1 MENKKLIT
9 ILSIIVIAGLVFI
22 YAKQGMFEKEDSQ
35 VTDYGVNE
43 SEAIDTA
50 NGYGISASHPLAVK
64 AGMDVLDNGG
74 NAADAAVVVSY
85 VLGVVEP
92 YGSGVGGGGEML
104 VYPKDSEQPTVYEYR
119 EVAPH
124 SGAKPETFAVPGFV
138 NGMEILNQDLGSMEM
153 EDLLAP
159 AIGYAEEGFK
169 ADKHLVDRLGK
180 GSYRMDVEGLT
191 SFFPDGQLLEVNDIV
206 KQPEL
211 ADTMRLI
218 QEEGSDA
225 FYAGP
230 IAEQI
235 LEHEERLEAEDLTSY
250 EAYTTDAAHGKFA
263 GYDVYAAPP
272 PLAGVTLI
280 QSLQMAESLNIEST
294 EDNQRDY
301 MHLIG
306 EISKRSY
313 DDRVKHVGDPHF
325 TETESNDVLTSTDY
339 TNEMAE
345 TISLDQLSEDYE
357 VNDSIS
363 DEEDHDNTTH
373 FVIIDQDGTMVSA
386 THTLGNF
393 FGSGDNVA
401 GFFMNNQM
409 ENFSK
414 RDQSLNSI
422 EPGKTPRSFTSP
434 TIMTNGNKTMGI
446 GSPGGKRIP
455 IVMTEVLIR
464 HLLFDEPLEEA
475 IADKRFYIEGND
487 IFTETELDKDV
498 QSSLRSRG
506 YEIYQK
512 NDVDFYGGI
521 QALVIDE
528 EADEIYGGAD
538 SRRNGIWQVAKNKQ
552 E

>member
-1 MENKKLIT
+1 MDNKKLMT
-9 ILSIIVIAGLVFI
+9 ILSIVVIAGLVFV
-22 YAKQGMFEKEDSQ
+22 YAKQGMFEDDGPE
-35 VTDYGVNE
+35 VTDYGVKE
-43 SEAIDTA
+43 SESIDTA
-50 NGYGISASHPLAVK
+50 QGYGVSASHPLAVK
-64 AGMDVLDNGG
+64 AGMEVLEEGG

-92 YGSGVGGGGEML
+92 YGSGVGGGGDML
-104 VYPKDSEQPTVYEYR
+104 VYQKDDEQPTVYEYR

-124 SGAKPETFAVPGFV
+124 SGAEPATFAVPGFV
-138 NGMEILNQDLGSMEM
+138 HGMETLNQDLGDMKM
-153 EDLLAP
+153 EDLLTP
-159 AIGYAEEGFK
+159 AIEYAEEGFE

-191 SFFPDGQLLEVNDIV
+191 DFFPDGQIIEVNDTIQ
-206 KQPEL
+206 QPDL
-211 ADTMRLI
+211 ADTLRLI
-218 QEEGSDA
+218 QEGGSDA

-230 IAEQI
+230 IADQI
-235 LEHEERLEAEDLTSY
+235 LAYEDTLVAEDLTSY
-250 EAYTTDAAHGKFA
+250 EAYTTEAAHGTFA

-280 QSLQMAESLNIEST
+280 QSLQMAEALNIEST
-294 EDNQRDY
+294 KDNQRDY

-313 DDRVKHVGDPHF
+313 DNRIKHVGDPQF
-325 TETESNDVLTSTDY
+325 TETESNEELTSTAY
-339 TNEMAE
+339 TDKMADS
-345 TISLDQLSEDYE
+345 ISLDQLSEDYQ

-393 FGSGDNVA
+393 FGSGDNVG

-409 ENFSK
+409 ENFSTS
-414 RDQSLNSI
+414 DQSLNSI

-434 TIMTNGNKTMGI
+434 TIMTNGDKTIGI

-455 IVMTEVLIR
+455 MVMTEVLIR
-464 HLLFDEPLEEA
+464 HLLFDQPLEDA
-475 IADKRFYIEGND
+475 ISDKRFYIEGND
-487 IFTETELDKDV
+487 IFTETELDTDV
-498 QSSLRSRG
+498 QSGLRSRG
-506 YEIYQK
+506 YEIYKK

-528 EADEIYGGAD
+528 EVNEIYGGAD

-552 E
+552 Q

>member
-1 MENKKLIT
+1 MGNKKLMT
-9 ILSIIVIAGLVFI
+9 ILSIVVIAGLVFV
-22 YAKQGMFEKEDSQ
+22 YAKQGMFEDDGPE
-35 VTDYGVNE
+35 VTDYGVKE
-43 SEAIDTA
+43 SESIDTA
-50 NGYGISASHPLAVK
+50 QGYGVSASHPLAVK
-64 AGMDVLDNGG
+64 AGMDVLEKGG

-104 VYPKDSEQPTVYEYR
+104 VYPKDSEQPTVYGYR

-124 SGAKPETFAVPGFV
+124 SGAEPETFAIPGFV
-138 NGMEILNQDLGSMEM
+138 HGMETLNEDLGSMEM

-159 AIGYAEEGFK
+159 AINYAEEGFQ

-191 SFFPDGQLLEVNDIV
+191 DFFPDGQIIEVNDTIQ
-206 KQPEL
+206 QPDL
-211 ADTMRLI
+211 ADTLRLI
-218 QEEGSDA
+218 QEGGSDA

-230 IAEQI
+230 IADQI
-235 LEHEERLEAEDLTSY
+235 LAYEDTLVAEDLTSY
-250 EAYTTDAAHGKFA
+250 EAIKTEAAHGKFA

-280 QSLQMAESLNIEST
+280 QSLQMAEALNIEST
-294 EDNQRDY
+294 KDNQRDY

-313 DDRVKHVGDPHF
+313 DDRIKHVGDPLF
-325 TETESNDVLTSTDY
+325 TETESNEELTSTAY
-339 TNEMAE
+339 TEEMADS
-345 TISLDQLSEDYE
+345 ISLDQLSEDYQ

-393 FGSGDNVA
+393 FGSGDNVG

-409 ENFSK
+409 ENFSTS
-414 RDQSLNSI
+414 DQSLNSI

-434 TIMTNGNKTMGI
+434 TIMTNGDKTIGI

-455 IVMTEVLIR
+455 MVMTEVLIR
-464 HLLFDEPLEEA
+464 HLLFDQPLEDA
-475 IADKRFYIEGND
+475 ISDKRFYIEGND
-487 IFTETELDKDV
+487 IFTETELDTDV
-498 QSSLRSRG
+498 QSGLRSRG
-506 YEIYQK
+506 YEIYKK

-528 EADEIYGGAD
+528 EVNEIYGGAD

-552 E
+552 Q